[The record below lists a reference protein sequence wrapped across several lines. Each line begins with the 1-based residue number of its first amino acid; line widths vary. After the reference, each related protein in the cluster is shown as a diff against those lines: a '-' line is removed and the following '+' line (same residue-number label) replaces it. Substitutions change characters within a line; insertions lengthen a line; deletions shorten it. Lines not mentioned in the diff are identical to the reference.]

1 METITRDKQVR
12 GLHLREF
19 DYSKSFYLDY
29 TIEGKRRKVK
39 LGELTNNFG
48 WKEARSCDRNT
59 QSNPRNTQATET
71 QYKRGLVIMEW
82 RHRFTKKV
90 SQTRCRD
97 V

>member
-48 WKEARSCDRNT
+48 WKEARLKAIETRNQT
-59 QSNPRNTQATET
+59 QEIPKPQKLNISEVWSLWSGDKKSLVNT
-71 QYKRGLVIMEW
+71 M
-82 RHRFTKKV
+82 
-90 SQTRCRD
+90 
-97 V
+97 